1 MIIILVLFNSSVKT
15 VCWEPN
21 MTGTRDTKRT
31 VKNKPLIL
39 TVRSLV
45 TLEREDGTC
54 LEMVDTKPVERER
67 MYNTVQI

>member
-1 MIIILVLFNSSVKT
+1 
-15 VCWEPN
+15 

-67 MYNTVQI
+67 MYNTVQS